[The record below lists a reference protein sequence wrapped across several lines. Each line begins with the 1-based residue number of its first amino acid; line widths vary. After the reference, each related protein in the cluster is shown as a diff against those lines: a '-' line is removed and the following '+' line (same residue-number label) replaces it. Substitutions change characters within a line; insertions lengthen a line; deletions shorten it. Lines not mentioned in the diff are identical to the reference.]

1 MKENGQ
7 SELELSKHY
16 KKAFNEFEQNMDGY
30 DREVNQ
36 HTVDNQKTQNEYDD
50 TYADLLQLKEEY
62 SMRLQEKKKRD
73 EIAAI
78 MQKKNDE

>member
-1 MKENGQ
+1 ME
-7 SELELSKHY
+7 
-16 KKAFNEFEQNMDGY
+16 GY

-36 HTVDNQKTQNEYDD
+36 HTVDNQKTQGEYED
-50 TYADLLQLKEEY
+50 TFADLQQLKEEY

-78 MQKKNDE
+78 M